1 MSTSTKKKTTTK
13 KAAPSAK
20 NNTSKKV
27 DKEVFDVK
35 KVVIAEKKNEI
46 KKELKKGNKDAIKN
60 IIIIV
65 LSIVVFIGLMF
76 ILSEQA
82 NNKNYSKGN
91 TSTEGSTNEDT
102 TNTDDNSE
110 EENPL
115 LADGEV
121 IKEEEMKSLN
131 KIDWDKYMDYF
142 EGKTK
147 TVIFLGSDTCGWC
160 VYQKPILQHVMYKYN
175 IDVPYYDVSTMTND
189 QYNEIVKQNS
199 ELKGFGTPTFIFVS
213 KGKITKV
220 APGAKSTADLV
231 KLLTDESII
240 K

>member
-1 MSTSTKKKTTTK
+1 MSTSTKKKTTAK
-13 KAAPSAK
+13 KAATSTK
-20 NNTSKKV
+20 KTTSKNIE
-27 DKEVFDVK
+27 KEVANVK
-35 KVVIAEKKNEI
+35 KVVIEEPKKEEKKPSKTKNI
-46 KKELKKGNKDAIKN
+46 DNIKN
-60 IIIIV
+60 IAIIV
-65 LSIVVFIGLMF
+65 LSIVVFVGLMF

-82 NNKNYSKGN
+82 NNKSYGKGN
-91 TSTEGSTNEDT
+91 TNTEDT
-102 TNTDDNSE
+102 TNNSSDDSSE
-110 EENPL
+110 DKNPL

-121 IKEEEMKSLN
+121 IKEEEMKALT

-147 TVIFLGSDTCGWC
+147 TIIFLGSDTCGWC
-160 VYQKPILQHVMYKYN
+160 VYQKPILQHVMFKYN

-189 QYNEIVKQNS
+189 QYTEIVKQNS

-220 APGAKSTADLV
+220 SPGAKSTADLV
-231 KLLTDESII
+231 KLLKEESII